1 MFRALIFFIIAAV
14 VIWGVYL
21 LSGITAPV
29 TLTWGDR
36 IFGPYAPFEAAVAA
50 TVVVVLA
57 LVVWNILAW
66 LLWRKPKDL
75 YQKMGLR
82 RREEGYK
89 ALIKG
94 MVAVATG
101 DSREA
106 ARQSLRAEARLSEDQ
121 PLARMLAAAIAKKN
135 GDEAGA
141 TEQFEAMTEQEE
153 TKFLGLQ
160 GLFEQAREAGDLR
173 RAVTLLEQA
182 NEAKPDTP
190 WVLENLFR
198 LQAMS
203 SRWEGARDTLDR
215 LKKKK
220 LVEKD
225 KERHWRA
232 VIDVEASRE
241 RAEAKD
247 GDKGLSYARE
257 AYKSHPEFV
266 PAAVQYADMES
277 SFGRNGRAEKAIH
290 DAWIRIPHPDLVS
303 VYERV
308 ISVYDPTKQYEMFK
322 KLGEKNPNHIE
333 TRIMLAREAIRAG
346 AYDDARTHLLPLTE
360 RGPDARVCRLMADL
374 ELASGGDRM
383 AARDWMARAS
393 NAAPDPV
400 WVCSESGDVVVKWSA
415 ISPSGGFDTLE
426 WRRPNYVPVGL
437 LSNPV
442 DAEALLE
449 DHHEDRDPELVDAE
463 LLPPP
468 VVRGEHQDEPV
479 GEEDLKP
486 ATDKATEALKATAT
500 P

>member
-1 MFRALIFFIIAAV
+1 MFRALIFFAIAAV
-14 VIWGVYL
+14 IIWGVYL

-36 IFGPYAPFEAAVAA
+36 IFGPYRPYEAAVAA

-66 LLWRKPKDL
+66 VLWRKPKDI
-75 YQKMGLR
+75 YQRMGLK

-89 ALIKG
+89 ALTKG

-101 DSREA
+101 DTREA
-106 ARQSLRAEARLSEDQ
+106 GRQAMRAEARLSEGQ

-135 GDEAGA
+135 GDDAGA
-141 TEQFEAMTEQEE
+141 EEQFEAMLENDE

-173 RAVTLLEQA
+173 RAVSLLEQA
-182 NEAKPDTP
+182 NAAKPDTP
-190 WVLENLFR
+190 WVLESLFR

-203 SRWEGARDTLDR
+203 ARWEGARETLDR
-215 LKKKK
+215 LRKKK

-225 KERHWRA
+225 IENHWRA

-241 RAEAKD
+241 RAAAQDSDKALAYAK
-247 GDKGLSYARE
+247 E

-277 SFGRNGRAEKAIH
+277 AFGRNGRAEKAIH
-290 DAWIRIPHPDLVS
+290 DAWIRIPHPDLIA

-308 ISVYDPTKQYEMFK
+308 ISVYDPAKQYDLFK

-333 TRIMLAREAIRAG
+333 TRIMLAREATRAG
-346 AYDDARTHLLPLTE
+346 AYDDARKHLLPLTE
-360 RGPDARVCRLMADL
+360 RAPDARVCRLMADL

-383 AARDWMARAS
+383 AARDWMARAA

-400 WVCSESGDVVVKWSA
+400 WVCSESGEVVVDWSA
-415 ISPSGGFDTLE
+415 ISPSGAFDTLE

-437 LSNPV
+437 LSSPV

-449 DHHEDRDPELVDAE
+449 DHHDNPDIELVDAE
-463 LLPPP
+463 LLPA
-468 VVRGEHQDEPV
+468 PV
-479 GEEDLKP
+479 GQGADHDVSAGQEDLKP
-486 ATDKATEALKATAT
+486 AADKAIEPAKAAAT
-500 P
+500 S